1 MRIAW
6 VHPSWRD
13 LVIDHLSSEPEAR
26 ERFLRNCSVHG
37 ALLALSLG
45 GGRRG
50 KRELPLLQRDGDWD
64 ALTDRLYTL
73 VPELEPPELLGL
85 MDCLELT
92 IHDLSGTPAAHEADA
107 LATAVLARLATAWTT
122 TRAPI
127 PPPALEAW
135 FTLAGGLSATPAP
148 PAISVTWAELLPT
161 TAPQLTDGPSLER
174 FADWLTLADLLMDY
188 DPGLLAGLGFPGD
201 SEQFCARLLE
211 ALESDRGGIAPAG
224 IGHAVRA
231 VSRIPRVFPALAG
244 HAESV
249 GFRLRSHEYLSSTSS
264 RGEPPPRPAPQ
275 TGSLDVQRVLADL

>member
-73 VPELEPPELLGL
+73 VPELEPAELLGL
-85 MDCLELT
+85 MDGLELT

-107 LATAVLARLATAWTT
+107 LATAVLARLTTAWTT

-127 PPPALEAW
+127 
-135 FTLAGGLSATPAP
+135 
-148 PAISVTWAELLPT
+148 
-161 TAPQLTDGPSLER
+161 
-174 FADWLTLADLLMDY
+174 
-188 DPGLLAGLGFPGD
+188 
-201 SEQFCARLLE
+201 
-211 ALESDRGGIAPAG
+211 APASPRSVVHAG
-224 IGHAVRA
+224 RRTLGHARA
-231 VSRIPRVFPALAG
+231 SRDF
-244 HAESV
+244 
-249 GFRLRSHEYLSSTSS
+249 SHMGRTPSDH
-264 RGEPPPRPAPQ
+264 RAAARPTARAWSGSP
-275 TGSLDVQRVLADL
+275 TG